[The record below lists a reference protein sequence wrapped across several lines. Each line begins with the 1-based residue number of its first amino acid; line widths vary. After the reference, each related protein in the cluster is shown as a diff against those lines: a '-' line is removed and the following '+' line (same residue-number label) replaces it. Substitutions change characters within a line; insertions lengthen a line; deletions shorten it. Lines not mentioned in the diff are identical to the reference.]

1 VRVTVKRAVLRRGV
15 RGHPG
20 GLAPTLRECWAGLD
34 NASRVHPYQPTTHL
48 YAHEAA
54 RKAFVGKTLRLTNAE
69 GVDLAVHMRRYEVQ
83 LSGFVAMA
91 EIERK
96 RRRR

>member
-1 VRVTVKRAVLRRGV
+1 MFINLGPIA
-15 RGHPG
+15 
-20 GLAPTLRECWAGLD
+20 AFAGRD
-34 NASRVHPYQPTTHL
+34 L

-54 RKAFVGKTLRLTNAE
+54 RKVFVGKTLRLTNAE